1 MACILSQDEID
12 IMLGKTDDTP
22 SHTERKCFI
31 ATRCVKCG
39 SNDLST
45 RFYKKG
51 DYVNGTRP
59 FDSEGLFKSSSTT
72 QLIDEAL
79 ERVCRNCKYVWLE
92 RPLDYKGEEWRL
104 KIW

>member
-1 MACILSQDEID
+1 MASIISQSEID
-12 IMLGKTDDTP
+12 DMLSDLDDTP

-39 SNDLST
+39 SKDLST
-45 RFYKKG
+45 RFYNKG

-92 RPLDYKGEEWRL
+92 RPLDYKGEE
-104 KIW
+104 